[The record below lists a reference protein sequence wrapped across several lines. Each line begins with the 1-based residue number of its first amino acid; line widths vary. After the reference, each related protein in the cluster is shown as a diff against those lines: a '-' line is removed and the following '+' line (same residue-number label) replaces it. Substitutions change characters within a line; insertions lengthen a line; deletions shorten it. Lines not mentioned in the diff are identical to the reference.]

1 MDYGGCQYRIA
12 SGMAYLGIDGDTYE
26 EIFQVADNRMY
37 RNKAELKR
45 VKHLK
50 TGEPNQ
56 PAIATINI
64 EKYD

>member
-1 MDYGGCQYRIA
+1 LDYGGCQYRIA

-45 VKHLK
+45 ACLNDKDDH
-50 TGEPNQ
+50 NQ
-56 PAIATINI
+56 
-64 EKYD
+64 

>member
-12 SGMAYLGIDGDTYE
+12 SGMAYLGIDCDTYE

-45 VKHLK
+45 VKH
-50 TGEPNQ
+50 
-56 PAIATINI
+56 I